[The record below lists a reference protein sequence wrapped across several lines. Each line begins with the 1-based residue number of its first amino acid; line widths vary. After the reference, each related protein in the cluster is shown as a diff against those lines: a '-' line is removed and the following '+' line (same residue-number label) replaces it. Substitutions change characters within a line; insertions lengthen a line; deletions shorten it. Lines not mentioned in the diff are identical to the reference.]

1 VAFQDTAQGC
11 LCSAQ
16 DQLQTNHRAS
26 SYAGQDQ
33 TCVHIET
40 ALDGIRRFR
49 RQRILTM
56 YRQAF
61 GLRKDPFN
69 LTPDP
74 GFLYLTAQHRE
85 ALVGLT
91 YAILQRKGFVVMT
104 GEAGTGKTTLL
115 ARVLQFLPA
124 TKLQF
129 SIILNPTLTPSE
141 FLEMA
146 LLDFGLSNIPSS
158 KAQRL
163 WKLQNLILQGASEG
177 KVAALVVDEAHKL
190 SPEVLEEIRLLGNFE
205 DADQKLLQILLVGQ
219 AELNDVLDR
228 DDLRQLK
235 QRVAVRLS
243 IGPLAMTEVD
253 QYIRHR
259 WLRAGGT
266 KAPFSGAAVEK
277 IADMSRGIPRLI
289 NSLCENA
296 LTLALGEGCVL
307 VDRQHVEAA
316 ASDLH
321 VYELLTQSEPDPM
334 PPQIAPPE
342 TINEPGEEAN
352 GAAAQAKFSR
362 WPRWAGRLR
371 HKTT

>member
-1 VAFQDTAQGC
+1 MYK
-11 LCSAQ
+11 
-16 DQLQTNHRAS
+16 QT
-26 SYAGQDQ
+26 
-33 TCVHIET
+33 
-40 ALDGIRRFR
+40 
-49 RQRILTM
+49 
-56 YRQAF
+56 F

-129 SIILNPTLTPSE
+129 SVILNPTLSPAE

-146 LLDFGLSNIPSS
+146 LLDFGLSNIPES

-163 WKLQNLILQGASEG
+163 WKLQNLILQGAREG
-177 KVAALVVDEAHKL
+177 KVSALVVDEAHKL

-219 AELNDVLDR
+219 GELNDVLDR

-235 QRVAVRLS
+235 QRISVRLS
-243 IGPLAMTEVD
+243 IGPLAGTEVPH
-253 QYIRHR
+253 YIRHR
-259 WLRAGGT
+259 WIHAGGT
-266 KAPFSGAAVEK
+266 KPPFSDAAVDR
-277 IADMSRGIPRLI
+277 IGILSRGIPRLI
-289 NSLCENA
+289 NSLSESA
-296 LTLALGEGCVL
+296 LTQALGEGLVS

-316 ASDLH
+316 ATDLH
-321 VYELLTQSEPDPM
+321 MHGVLLQSAPHPM
-334 PPQIAPPE
+334 PPEIAPPE
-342 TINEPGEEAN
+342 MDDEPVPEAN
-352 GAAAQAKFSR
+352 GAAHQTKVSR
-362 WPRWAGRLR
+362 WPNWGKLR
-371 HKTT
+371 HKLASGNMNS

>member
-1 VAFQDTAQGC
+1 
-11 LCSAQ
+11 
-16 DQLQTNHRAS
+16 
-26 SYAGQDQ
+26 
-33 TCVHIET
+33 
-40 ALDGIRRFR
+40 
-49 RQRILTM
+49 M
-56 YRQAF
+56 YRQAL
-61 GLRKDPFN
+61 GLRKEPFS

-115 ARVLQFLPA
+115 ARVLQFLPS

-129 SIILNPTLTPSE
+129 SLILNPTLTPSE

-146 LLDFGLSNIPSS
+146 LLDFGISDIPSS

-163 WKLQNLILQGASEG
+163 WKLQNLILQGAGEG
-177 KVAALVVDEAHKL
+177 KVSALVIDEAHKL

-205 DADQKLLQILLVGQ
+205 DADQKLLQILLIGQ
-219 AELNDVLDR
+219 AELNDILDR

-243 IGPLAMTEVD
+243 IGPLAASEVN
-253 QYIRHR
+253 QYIHHR

-266 KAPFSGAAVEK
+266 KAPFSVESVDA
-277 IADMSRGIPRLI
+277 IACMSRGIPRLV

-296 LTLALGEGCVL
+296 LTLALGEGSAMVE
-307 VDRQHVEAA
+307 RQHVQAA
-316 ASDLH
+316 GADLHWHELHTESSSPNVVAPEIVSAEPADASD
-321 VYELLTQSEPDPM
+321 
-334 PPQIAPPE
+334 A
-342 TINEPGEEAN
+342 EAN
-352 GAAAQAKFSR
+352 KLPPYNEVSR

-371 HKTT
+371 FVSAARSND